1 MEPVLITLSTQD
13 ADLYSV
19 FKVDCTVNTATCRAF
34 HVRGYPTLWL
44 VKQDQAARFEGSRS
58 IAAIHAFAS
67 SSLAD
72 LQASPDYFVLP
83 NPLYSAAP
91 STSSATAVA
100 TPPSVDDGKT
110 TAKGVP
116 PGGSTDNGSTVA
128 ALVKLGYFCLGLIF
142 GLVGAICAY
151 TILKIKSH
159 NDAADGK
166 IV

>member
-1 MEPVLITLSTQD
+1 M
-13 ADLYSV
+13 

-44 VKQDQAARFEGSRS
+44 IKQDQAARFEGSRS
-58 IAAIHAFAS
+58 IAAIHSFAS

-72 LQASPDYFVLP
+72 LRSSPDYFVLP
-83 NPLYSAAP
+83 NPLYSAGAEAEAEGKASPTTTSAP
-91 STSSATAVA
+91 AASPPPVDEKLNNMVPAGSA
-100 TPPSVDDGKT
+100 G
-110 TAKGVP
+110 
-116 PGGSTDNGSTVA
+116 PGESTVA
-128 ALVKLGYFCLGLIF
+128 ALVKLGYFCLGLVF
-142 GLVGAICAY
+142 GLIIAICAY